1 MSYGRAL
8 NENYYALSPKPGERS
23 QTIYWCQKFAAQR
36 GCVGKNTNI
45 LNNYN
50 VTQNLKRTI
59 IYTKLH
65 DMPLSWKLLFG
76 YLHTF
81 FLQKWEMR
89 PANNWNVLYT
99 SSGSPKVLE
108 DEFFCVSSNILSK
121 RLRVFWWFV
130 MTYFVCDVNGM
141 RCDNYRET
149 EELMLWSSI
158 SISVKQEMIT
168 LSFDWH
174 VPTTQGGWI
183 KNRKSQK
190 KIGYKTLVV
199 MRVLNVEFWRFMKTL
214 WINAVCWYQV
224 TCIVL
229 MLCNY
234 NSFNRNIK
242 M

>member
-108 DEFFCVSSNILSK
+108 DEFFVCPRIFCQRGWEFFDGLWWRILYVYENSLGLGRNKSVHDLMVYDVTTIEK
-121 RLRVFWWFV
+121 R
-130 MTYFVCDVNGM
+130 
-141 RCDNYRET
+141 
-149 EELMLWSSI
+149 
-158 SISVKQEMIT
+158 
-168 LSFDWH
+168 
-174 VPTTQGGWI
+174 
-183 KNRKSQK
+183 
-190 KIGYKTLVV
+190 
-199 MRVLNVEFWRFMKTL
+199 
-214 WINAVCWYQV
+214 
-224 TCIVL
+224 
-229 MLCNY
+229 
-234 NSFNRNIK
+234 RN
-242 M
+242 